1 LPALISGPSRATL
14 SFFALIGLIKV
25 LGDSLLGRTIE
36 SSATDTFR
44 YKQSPLI
51 YFLAPIKDM
60 LIGALWFVPLLSSTV
75 VWRGNR
81 YVMGQDSRL
90 SPCPETGVWSWG
102 YRITDSIRARV
113 A

>member
-1 LPALISGPSRATL
+1 
-14 SFFALIGLIKV
+14 
-25 LGDSLLGRTIE
+25 
-36 SSATDTFR
+36 
-44 YKQSPLI
+44 
-51 YFLAPIKDM
+51 M
-60 LIGALWFVPLLSSTV
+60 LIGVLWFVPLLSSTV

-81 YVMGQDSRL
+81 YLIGQDSRL